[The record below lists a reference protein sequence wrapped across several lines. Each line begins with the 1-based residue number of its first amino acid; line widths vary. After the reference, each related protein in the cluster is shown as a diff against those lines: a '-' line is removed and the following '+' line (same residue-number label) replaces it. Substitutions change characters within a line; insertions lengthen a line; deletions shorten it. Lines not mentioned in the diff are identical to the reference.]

1 VKISFQLDSPFL
13 YKYCDSR
20 GIDILQ
26 SLRLKVTP
34 PVEFND
40 PFEFMP
46 KLDFQLSKESVA
58 KRMSSTTMLKTLW
71 KDFQVEMDFELF
83 RKIYLR
89 ELNRPKS
96 PHLKSTIKALQDAAD
111 EARDGILKFMS
122 SRFSLACYSE
132 IIDSFLMWSHY
143 TNGHQGIVI
152 GFNAKNRF
160 FANGD
165 NLMPVVY
172 RSERM
177 NAAYDCTGLKFLE
190 PNIAL
195 LRTKSPDWSY
205 EREWRQLFP
214 IKKCSKL
221 RSESGF
227 VQYFQKLPAKAIDSV
242 TLGVRCAPD
251 TEAAVRELLRSKE
264 LRHVRLQR
272 AILHERDFR
281 LKIVKA

>member
-1 VKISFQLDSPFL
+1 VKVSFQLDSPFL
-13 YKYCDSR
+13 YKYCDAR
-20 GIDILQ
+20 GIDIFQ

-34 PVEFND
+34 PIEFND

-46 KLDFQLSKESVA
+46 KLDFRLSKESVA
-58 KRMSSTTMLKTLW
+58 KQMSSTSLLKTLW
-71 KDFQVEMDFELF
+71 KDFPIGMGFEQF

-96 PHLKSTIKALQDAAD
+96 PHLKNTVKTLQDTAAQ
-111 EARDGILKFMS
+111 ARDGILLFMS
-122 SRFSLACYSE
+122 SKFTLACYSE
-132 IIDSFLMWSHY
+132 IPDSFLMWSHY
-143 TNGHQGIVI
+143 TNGHQGIVV

-160 FANGD
+160 FANGE

-177 NAAYDCTGLKFLE
+177 NAAYDHKGLKFLE

-195 LRTKSPDWSY
+195 PDWSY
-205 EREWRQLFP
+205 EREWRQFFP
-214 IKKCSKL
+214 VRKCTKL
-221 RSESGF
+221 RSESGW

-242 TLGVRCAPD
+242 TLGVRCTPD
-251 TEAAVRELLRSKE
+251 TEAAARELLRSKE

-272 AILHERDFR
+272 AILHDRDFR